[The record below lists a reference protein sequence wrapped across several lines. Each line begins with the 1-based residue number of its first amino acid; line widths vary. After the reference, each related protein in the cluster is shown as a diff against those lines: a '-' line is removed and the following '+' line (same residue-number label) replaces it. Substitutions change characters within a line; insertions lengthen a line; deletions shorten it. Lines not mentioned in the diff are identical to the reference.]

1 MASVVYATAKAKFL
15 TAGLDLSALNIK
27 AVLVDTGQYTFSAAH
42 DFLDDV
48 PSGARVATS
57 GNLASKTTT
66 GGVFDAADV
75 TFTAVTGPTV
85 EAVILYNDTG
95 TASTSDLIAF
105 VDSAS
110 SGLPFTP
117 NGGDC
122 LLVFDGGASRIF
134 SL

>member
-1 MASVVYATAKAKFL
+1 VASVVYASAKAKFL
-15 TAGLDLSALNIK
+15 TAGLNLATLNIK
-27 AVLVDTGQYTFSAAH
+27 AVLVDTGQYTFSAGH

-75 TFTAVTGPTV
+75 TFSAVTGATV
-85 EAVILYNDTG
+85 EAVIIYNDTG

-105 VDSAS
+105 IDAAS

-122 LLVFDGGASRIF
+122 LVAWDGGAAKIF
-134 SL
+134 AL

>member
-1 MASVVYATAKAKFL
+1 MAPVVYASAKAKFL
-15 TAGLDLSALNIK
+15 TAGLNLSTLNIK

-66 GGVFDAADV
+66 GGVFDAADI
-75 TFTAVTGPTV
+75 TISAVTGATV
-85 EAVILYNDTG
+85 EAVIVYNDSG
-95 TASTSDLIAF
+95 SAATSDLIAF
-105 VDSAS
+105 IDSAS

-122 LLVFDGGASRIF
+122 TISWDSGASKIF
-134 SL
+134 AL